1 MSRSRFMLQ
10 GRQDRLLDELIEELQ
25 IFPAVFEDRANNIFQ
40 KLLGQP
46 HGRNILRLE
55 EVARFLEKLK
65 LKPIILREQPNKGR
79 TIIEKFVDYSDVSFA
94 VVLLTA
100 DDRGGTFDAPFD
112 EQQPRGRQNV
122 ILELGFFL
130 GSLGRARV
138 CALYED
144 GVEIPSGYEG
154 VAFVSLDNGGA
165 WRMSLAREIKEA
177 GLPVDMNDAI

>member
-1 MSRSRFMLQ
+1 M
-10 GRQDRLLDELIEELQ
+10 IEE
-25 IFPAVFEDRANNIFQ
+25 IEEYWPDKATPESTPKKVTR
-40 KLLGQP
+40 KLFVV